1 MSCDDVRLAVS
12 LRADGELG
20 DGPAGDT
27 LDAHLATCAECRG
40 FADDVQH
47 IRSQLRVE
55 AVDHVPD
62 VGPAVVARL
71 RAPAGAA
78 DRPDS
83 VATIRDPQVEAGRP
97 APPAAGKASPRP
109 TGAPGPARSGRRR
122 LAVAAAIALVAGAA
136 AGGTFVGIGTE
147 PRSPAA
153 ADVPDLVMDAQ
164 HDVSTLESRLRI
176 TEAGAAEAGGPAEQA
191 GQART
196 FAVDLS
202 YRAPESLAL
211 HVRETTPDRPAAVRD
226 AGDLVVD
233 GDSWWQ
239 RTSRRCLPAEG
250 LVRCPDDAVA
260 WVRSVTGREPFSSAA
275 PTPLDLVIPVGSFTP
290 AAEPAALGTAT
301 VAGHRA
307 VGVAVTAAQVSP
319 LIEGLSSALDL
330 RAVHPTDE
338 VELWL
343 DGRHLVP
350 LALVVR
356 AADSSERQHW
366 ASSVGAVESAGDTIL
381 TVTATT
387 ARVNGGVDPDAFE
400 PPAGE
405 PSSSLDAGFRDAPV
419 RAAALDAAP
428 VPAHL
433 PDGFRTHRS
442 GTVATP
448 GGPTVAVRSWSD
460 GRAWLTVRATTG
472 WPGGRLFGE
481 LGSDVRPVDL
491 GAAGAGYASSDG
503 RRLALHTAD
512 ADLVVSGSL
521 PADRLEAVAADLG
534 VVGLPVPP
542 SWDEA
547 ATAGLDEAARALPGL
562 LVAATLDGFGP
573 PSVRVDGDTVTQSH
587 AGAGRR
593 GLTITQRVTPTLS
606 PPSAGDEAGVTVRGT
621 AGRYSRQR
629 GELEWIEGDLAV
641 SLRSDSLGLAELLA
655 IADHLEPR

>member
-1 MSCDDVRLAVS
+1 VSCDDVQLAVS
-12 LRADGELG
+12 LRADGELPM
-20 DGPAGDT
+20 GPATEG
-27 LDAHLATCAECRG
+27 LDEHLATCAACRG
-40 FADDVQH
+40 FAGEVQR

-55 AVDHVPD
+55 AVDHAPD
-62 VGPAVVARL
+62 LGPAVITRL
-71 RAPAGAA
+71 RAPAGDASHPGRIA
-78 DRPDS
+78 LARDRR
-83 VATIRDPQVEAGRP
+83 VRA
-97 APPAAGKASPRP
+97 
-109 TGAPGPARSGRRR
+109 GRRR

-147 PRSPAA
+147 PPSPAA

-164 HDVSTLESRLRI
+164 HDVTTLESRLRI
-176 TEAGAAEAGGPAEQA
+176 TEAGATGAGGAAEQA
-191 GQART
+191 GETRT
-196 FAVDLS
+196 FAADLS

-211 HVRETTPDRPAAVRD
+211 HIRETTPGRPDAERD
-226 AGDLVVD
+226 SGDLVVD
-233 GDSWWQ
+233 GDTWWQ
-239 RTSRRCLPAEG
+239 RSSRRCRPAAG
-250 LVRCPDDAVA
+250 LVRCPDDAVT

-275 PTPLDLVIPVGSFTP
+275 PTPLDLVIPVGSFTL
-290 AAEPAALGTAT
+290 AAEPAALGTTT
-301 VAGHRA
+301 VAGHRT

-330 RAVHPTDE
+330 RPVHPTDE

-343 DGRHLVP
+343 DDRHLVP

-356 AADSSERQHW
+356 AADSAERQHW
-366 ASSVGAVESAGDTIL
+366 ARSVGAIESAGDTIL
-381 TVTATT
+381 TVTTT
-387 ARVNGGVDPDAFE
+387 TGRVNEGVDPGAFE
-400 PPAGE
+400 PPPGE
-405 PSSSLDAGFRDAPV
+405 PSSSLDAGFRDVPAGD
-419 RAAALDAAP
+419 AALAAAP
-428 VPAHL
+428 VPAKL
-433 PDGFRTHRS
+433 PDDFRAHRS
-442 GTVATP
+442 GTVVTP

-460 GRAWLTVRATTG
+460 GRAWLTVRATAG

-481 LGSDVRPVDL
+481 LGPDVRPVDL
-491 GAAGAGYASSDG
+491 GAAGTGYASDDA

-512 ADLVVSGSL
+512 ADLVVSGSV

-534 VVGLPVPP
+534 IVGLPVPP

-573 PSVRVDGDTVTQSH
+573 PSVRVDGATVTQSH

-593 GLTITQRVTPTLS
+593 GLTITQRVAPALS

-629 GELEWIEGDLAV
+629 GELEWTEGDLAV

-655 IADHLEPR
+655 IADDLERR